1 MLQQQHLYAMVTIM
15 VQENEEQ
22 CMSRLPIGKILALVF
37 VGVEE
42 DNEENQRIKVTC
54 SGKLQLLVV
63 QFNLFSPSSSS
74 LNLFLLM

>member
-1 MLQQQHLYAMVTIM
+1 MVTTM

-22 CMSRLPIGKILALVF
+22 CMSRLRIGKILALVF

-54 SGKLQLLVV
+54 SGKLQLLIV